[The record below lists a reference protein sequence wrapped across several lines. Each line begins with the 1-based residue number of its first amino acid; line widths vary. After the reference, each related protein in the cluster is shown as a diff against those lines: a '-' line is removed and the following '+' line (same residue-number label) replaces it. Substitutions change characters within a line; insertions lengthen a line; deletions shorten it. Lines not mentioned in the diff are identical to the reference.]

1 MFLLCYPEWISVDA
15 ILYTQD
21 YSIIIVLIDYVIDLT
36 YAEGG
41 HNWRSIIFSLLVI
54 GFVIAGIVT
63 AIYLLGYV
71 DELLY
76 WSGRR
81 LTLDECLRDDLTPH
95 RLPPAWVSH
104 DKFVYQADDGSLTLL
119 DTSNNTVSLLVSN
132 HTLRQLNVQ
141 GYQCSSDLRYVLF
154 KHNVKP
160 VFKNTFTAHYTV
172 YDVTNEVLLLSI
184 SHHTPLRL
192 HTSRRVQPSRLQ
204 HATWLGNTTGLVM
217 ISNNDIYLRIAPS
230 AMEDTRLTDTGVP
243 DVIYNGVPD
252 WLYQEEVLPRPEAT
266 WPSPDGTHI
275 LFASF
280 NDTKVTALQFP
291 WFGTQSGQEGSASTP
306 LGAPRRATFPPYK
319 SIRYPTPGSSNP
331 EVDLWL
337 VEVNNTSNSTNGT
350 TSPPACTKTK
360 LQPPPIL
367 DGQEYYLISAGWV
380 GVDAS
385 QIAVVWMTRSQNLS
399 LVSACRAPLWKCEET
414 HSERAPEG
422 QWLDAQPHP
431 IFAPDGDSF
440 LLLATVQEGDK
451 EHFTHIKHVTL
462 TQQRIAVLSH
472 GRYEVSEIL
481 AWDTKA
487 HLVYYL
493 GTRERRPGQ
502 RHLYVVRDPTAD
514 DPRRLEPLCV
524 TCDLGEV
531 LWSSRFY
538 YTNCTHFGASVSPA
552 KTVDTQGYYVL
563 YCEGPGLPLAAVH
576 MMSSH
581 KMIRVLYDTRIQRA
595 DKLSQL
601 ALPTRRSFEVP
612 LPQGWKAQ
620 VQLLLPPSWREELRD
635 AAFPVLVEV
644 NGRPGSEAVTDRFR
658 IDWGTYMSS
667 HNDVVYV
674 RLDVRGA
681 RGQGKK
687 DLFRKIGGVEVQ
699 DQLTVLRHL
708 LKTHKY
714 LDVTRVGVWG
724 WGYGGYV
731 TAMVLGSQE
740 NVFKCGVAV
749 NPIADWLYYNSA
761 FTERVLGAPAE
772 NYKGYV
778 EADLTQRARLVPSH
792 SLYLLHGLADLTA
805 PYTHGVAFAKALSEA
820 GVIFRYQ
827 SYADEDHAL
836 TGVLEH
842 AYRSME
848 DFLAE
853 CLALDAS

>member
-1 MFLLCYPEWISVDA
+1 MNASVNVERNSWRLPPDETVQVA
-15 ILYTQD
+15 DPRSKSAQ
-21 YSIIIVLIDYVIDLT
+21 VKEDLT

-95 RLPPAWVSH
+95 RLPPTWISH
-104 DKFVYQADDGSLTLL
+104 EEVVYQADDGSLALL
-119 DTSNNTVSLLVSN
+119 NTHYNNVSLLVSN
-132 HTLRQLNVQ
+132 HTLRQLNVH
-141 GYQCSSDLRYVLF
+141 GYECSSDLRYVLF

-160 VFKNTFTAHYTV
+160 VFRNTFTAHYTV
-172 YDVTNEVLLLSI
+172 YDVTND
-184 SHHTPLRL
+184 HHTPLRL
-192 HTSRRVQPSRLQ
+192 QASRRMQQTRLQ
-204 HATWLGNTTGLVM
+204 YAAWLGNTSGLLM
-217 ISNNDIYLRIAPS
+217 ISDNDIYLRMTPA
-230 AMEDTRLTDTGVP
+230 AEDVRLTDTGEP
-243 DVIYNGVPD
+243 GLIYNGVPD
-252 WLYQEEVLPRPEAT
+252 WLYQEEVLPRPQAT

-275 LFASF
+275 LYATF
-280 NDTKVTALQFP
+280 NDTRVSALQFP
-291 WFGTQSGQEGSASTP
+291 WFGAQLGQDGDSPSPLSGSRRGS
-306 LGAPRRATFPPYK
+306 FPP
-319 SIRYPTPGSSNP
+319 SRSVRYPTPGSPNP
-331 EVDLWL
+331 EVELWL
-337 VEVNNTSNSTNGT
+337 VDVGSPSSANYNGT
-350 TSPPACTKTK
+350 GNVTWPVKTR
-360 LQPPPIL
+360 LRPPPVL
-367 DGQEYYLISAGWV
+367 DGQDYYLISAGWV
-380 GVDAS
+380 GEDAS
-385 QIAVVWMTRSQNLS
+385 QIAVVWMTRMQNLS
-399 LVSACRAPLWKCEET
+399 LVSACRAPSWECEET

-422 QWLDAQPHP
+422 LWLDAQPHP
-431 IFAPDGDSF
+431 LFAPDGDSF
-440 LLLATVQEGDK
+440 LLLAAVQEGDK

-502 RHLYVVRDPTAD
+502 RHLYVVRDLTVE
-514 DPRRLEPLCV
+514 DPRRFEPSCV
-524 TCDLGEV
+524 TCDLGEF

-538 YTNCTHFGASVSPA
+538 YTNCTHFGASVSPP
-552 KTVDTQGYYVL
+552 VEDGIQGYYVL
-563 YCEGPGLPLAAVH
+563 HCEGPGLPLAAVH
-576 MMSSH
+576 LTSTH
-581 KMIRVLYDTRIQRA
+581 KMVRVLYDTRIQRA
-595 DKLSQL
+595 DKLSEL
-601 ALPTRRSFEVP
+601 ALPTRRNFEVP
-612 LPQGWKAQ
+612 LPQGWRAQ

-644 NGRPGSEAVTDRFR
+644 NGRPGSEMVTDRFR

-681 RGQGKK
+681 RGQGKR
-687 DLFRKIGGVEVQ
+687 DLFRRIGGVEVQ
-699 DQLTVLRHL
+699 DQLTVLKHL

-714 LDVTRVGVWG
+714 LDVNRVGVWG

-731 TAMVLGSQE
+731 TAMVLGNQE

-749 NPIADWLYYNSA
+749 NPIADWMYYNSA
-761 FTERVLGAPAE
+761 FTERVLGTPAE

-836 TGVLEH
+836 AGVLEH

>member
-1 MFLLCYPEWISVDA
+1 MNASVNVERNSWRLPPDETVQVA
-15 ILYTQD
+15 DPRSKSAQ
-21 YSIIIVLIDYVIDLT
+21 VKEDLT
-36 YAEGG
+36 YGEGG

-95 RLPPAWVSH
+95 RLPPTWISH
-104 DKFVYQADDGSLTLL
+104 EKFVYQADDGSLTLL
-119 DTSNNTVSLLVSN
+119 DTRNNIVTLLVSN

-141 GYQCSSDLRYVLF
+141 GYECSSDLRYVLF
-154 KHNVKP
+154 RHNVKP
-160 VFKNTFTAHYTV
+160 VFRNTFTAYYTV
-172 YDVTNEVLLLSI
+172 YDVTND
-184 SHHTPLRL
+184 HHTPLQL
-192 HTSRRVQPSRLQ
+192 QASRRTQQTRLQ
-204 HATWLGNTTGLVM
+204 YAIWLGNTSSLLM
-217 ISNNDIYLRIAPS
+217 ISENDIYLRMGPAT
-230 AMEDTRLTDTGVP
+230 EDIRLTDTGIP
-243 DVIYNGVPD
+243 GVIYNGVPD
-252 WLYQEEVLPRPEAT
+252 WLYQEEVLPKPQAI
-266 WPSPDGTHI
+266 WPSPDGSHI
-275 LFASF
+275 LYATF
-280 NDTKVTALQFP
+280 NDTRVSVLEFP
-291 WFGTQSGQEGSASTP
+291 WFGTQLGQDGTGSSS
-306 LGAPRRATFPPYK
+306 LGASKSFPPSR
-319 SIRYPTPGSSNP
+319 SIRYPRPGSPNP
-331 EVDLWL
+331 EIELWIMDLGNVSL
-337 VEVNNTSNSTNGT
+337 TNYSSIGNVT
-350 TSPPACTKTK
+350 LPAKTK
-360 LQPPPIL
+360 LKPPPSL
-367 DGQEYYLISAGWV
+367 NGQDNYLISAGWV
-380 GVDAS
+380 GDDAS
-385 QIAVVWMTRSQNLS
+385 QIAVVWMTRMQNLS
-399 LVSACRAPLWKCEET
+399 LVSACRAPTWECEET

-431 IFAPDGDSF
+431 LFAPDGDSF

-451 EHFTHIKHVTL
+451 EHFTHIKHITL

-472 GRYEVSEIL
+472 GPYEVSEIL
-481 AWDTKA
+481 AWDTKK

-493 GTRERRPGQ
+493 GTRERTPGQ
-502 RHLYVVRDPTAD
+502 RHLYVVRDPTAE
-514 DPRRLEPLCV
+514 DPRHFEPLCV

-538 YTNCTHFGASVSPA
+538 YTNCTHFGASVSPS
-552 KTVDTQGYYVL
+552 VDDDGQGYYVL

-576 MMSSH
+576 MTSSH
-581 KMIRVLYDTRIQRA
+581 KMVRVLYDTSIQRA
-595 DKLSQL
+595 GKLSAL
-601 ALPTRRSFEVP
+601 ALPTRRNFEVP
-612 LPQGWKAQ
+612 LPQGWRAQ

-644 NGRPGSEAVTDRFR
+644 NGRPGSEAVTDKFR

-667 HNDVVYV
+667 HNDIVYV

-699 DQLTVLRHL
+699 DQLTVLKHL

-714 LDVTRVGVWG
+714 LDETRVGVWG

-731 TAMVLGSQE
+731 TAMVLGNQD

-749 NPIADWLYYNSA
+749 NPIADWMYYNSA

-848 DFLAE
+848 DFLAV

>member
-1 MFLLCYPEWISVDA
+1 MNASVNIERNSWRLPPDETVQVA
-15 ILYTQD
+15 DPRSKSAQ
-21 YSIIIVLIDYVIDLT
+21 DLT
-36 YAEGG
+36 YGEGG

-95 RLPPAWVSH
+95 RLTPTWVSH

-119 DTSNNTVSLLVSN
+119 DTSNNSVSLLVSN

-141 GYQCSSDLRYVLF
+141 GYQCSADLRYVLF

-160 VFKNTFTAHYTV
+160 VFRNTFSAFYTV
-172 YDVTNEVLLLSI
+172 YDVTND
-184 SHHTPLRL
+184 HHTPLRL
-192 HTSRRVQPSRLQ
+192 HTSRRMQQTRLQ
-204 HATWLGNTTGLVM
+204 HAVWLGNTTGLLM
-217 ISNNDIYLRIAPS
+217 ISENDIYVRMGPS
-230 AMEDTRLTDTGVP
+230 ASEDARLTDTGVP
-243 DVIYNGVPD
+243 GVIYNGVPD
-252 WLYQEEVLPRPEAT
+252 WLYQEEVLPHPEAT
-266 WPSPDGTHI
+266 WPSPDGTH
-275 LFASF
+275 LLYASF
-280 NDTKVTALQFP
+280 NDTKVTALEFP
-291 WFGTQSGQEGSASTP
+291 WFGTQPGQDGSSSSP
-306 LGAPRRATFPPYK
+306 LTTPRRGSFPPSK
-319 SIRYPTPGSSNP
+319 SVRYPTPGSNNP

-337 VEVNNTSNSTNGT
+337 MELTNTTNSNGNGTLNNTIGWRIRLK
-350 TSPPACTKTK
+350 PPSV
-360 LQPPPIL
+360 L

-380 GVDAS
+380 GDDSAQV
-385 QIAVVWMTRSQNLS
+385 AVVWMTRSQNLS
-399 LVSACRAPLWKCEET
+399 VVCACRAPSWECEET
-414 HSERAPEG
+414 HTERAPEG

-431 IFAPDGDSF
+431 VFAPDGDSF
-440 LLLATVQEGDK
+440 LLLASVQEGDK

-538 YTNCTHFGASVSPA
+538 YTNCTHFSASVSPA
-552 KTVDTQGYYVL
+552 VADNGQGYYVL
-563 YCEGPGLPLAAVH
+563 HCEGPGLPLAGIH
-576 MMSSH
+576 LMTSH
-581 KMIRVLYDTRIQRA
+581 KMLRLLYDTRLQRG

-644 NGRPGSEAVTDRFR
+644 NGRPGSEAVTDRFK

-708 LKTHKY
+708 LKTLKY

-731 TAMVLGSQE
+731 TAMVLGNQE

-820 GVIFRYQ
+820 GIIFRYQ

-836 TGVLEH
+836 SGVLEH

-853 CLALDAS
+853 CLSLDAS

>member
-1 MFLLCYPEWISVDA
+1 MNASVNVERNSWRLPPDETVQVA
-15 ILYTQD
+15 DPRSKSAQ
-21 YSIIIVLIDYVIDLT
+21 VKEDLT

-41 HNWRSIIFSLLVI
+41 HNWRSIVFSLLVI

-76 WSGRR
+76 WSGKR
-81 LTLDECLRDDLTPH
+81 LTLEECLRGDLTPH
-95 RLPPAWVSH
+95 RLPPAWLSH
-104 DKFVYQADDGSLTLL
+104 DKFVFQADDGSLALL
-119 DTSNNTVSLLVSN
+119 DTSNNSVSLLVSN

-160 VFKNTFTAHYTV
+160 VFRHSFTAHYTV
-172 YDVTNEVLLLSI
+172 YDVTND
-184 SHHTPLRL
+184 HHTPLRL
-192 HTSRRVQPSRLQ
+192 NTSPRVQQTRLQ
-204 HATWLGNTTGLVM
+204 FAAWLGNTTSLLM
-217 ISNNDIYLRIAPS
+217 ISDNDIYLRATPS
-230 AMEDTRLTDTGVP
+230 AGEDTRLTDTGIPGV
-243 DVIYNGVPD
+243 VYNGVPD
-252 WLYQEEVLPRPEAT
+252 WLYQEEVLPRSEVV
-266 WPSPDGTHI
+266 WPSPSGSHI

-280 NDTKVTALQFP
+280 NDTRVSAFQFP
-291 WFGTQSGQEGSASTP
+291 WFGTPVGQDGADAGP
-306 LGAPRRATFPPYK
+306 LSSSRQRTFPP
-319 SIRYPTPGSSNP
+319 SRSVRYPTPGSPNP

-337 VEVNNTSNSTNGT
+337 VDLANATAMNGT
-350 TSPPACTKTK
+350 NTTVARTRLK
-360 LQPPPIL
+360 PPPIF

-380 GVDAS
+380 GNDAT
-385 QIAVVWMTRSQNLS
+385 QISVVWMTRSQNLS
-399 LVSACRAPLWKCEET
+399 VVSGCHAPSWNCEET

-431 IFAPDGDSF
+431 VFAPDGDSF
-440 LLLATVQEGDK
+440 LLLAAVQEGSQ

-462 TQQRIAVLSH
+462 TQQRIAVISH
-472 GRYEVSEIL
+472 GRYEVSKIL
-481 AWDTKA
+481 AWDTQA

-502 RHLYVVRDPTAD
+502 RHLYVVQDPTTEE
-514 DPRRLEPLCV
+514 PRRLEPLCV
-524 TCDLGEV
+524 TCDLGGV
-531 LWSSRFY
+531 LWSSRLY
-538 YTNCTHFGASVSPA
+538 YTNCTHFGGSVSPFSESGG
-552 KTVDTQGYYVL
+552 QGFYVL
-563 YCEGPGLPLAAVH
+563 HCEGPGLPLAGVH
-576 MMSSH
+576 SVITH
-581 KMIRVLYDTRIQRA
+581 KMVRVLYDTRVQRA

-601 ALPTRRSFEVP
+601 ALPTRKSFEIP

-644 NGRPGSEAVTDRFR
+644 NGRPGSEAVTDRFG

-681 RGQGKK
+681 RGQGKRA
-687 DLFRKIGGVEVQ
+687 LFRRIGGVEVQ

-708 LKTHKY
+708 LDTFKY
-714 LDVTRVGVWG
+714 LDETRVGVWG

-731 TAMVLGSQE
+731 TAMVLGSQQ

-749 NPIADWLYYNSA
+749 SPIADWLYYNSA
-761 FTERVLGAPAE
+761 FTERVLGAPSE

-805 PYTHGVAFAKALSEA
+805 PYTHGVAFAKALAEA

-827 SYADEDHAL
+827 SYADEDHEL
-836 TGVLEH
+836 TGVIEH

-853 CLALDAS
+853 CLTLEPS